1 MNRWRKGAFCSVCI
15 FHNKKMD
22 VYLIKYFLYAYGS
35 FIAYVTDVLSWVL
48 SICCMPIETLRLQEL
63 YSIGYRCTFMDGY

>member
-1 MNRWRKGAFCSVCI
+1 
-15 FHNKKMD
+15 MD
-22 VYLIKYFLYAYGS
+22 IYLIKYFLYAYGS

-63 YSIGYRCTFMDGY
+63 YSIGYRCTFMGIKYMLYADRDFTATGAL